1 MREGE
6 PLTITE
12 ERKSTF
18 KAPLSRK
25 QKRAIERA
33 SLKLSGVKPKY
44 Q

>member
-1 MREGE
+1 MRED
-6 PLTITE
+6 
-12 ERKSTF
+12 KSLRIDESKHIF
-18 KAPLSRK
+18 KPTLSRK

>member
-1 MREGE
+1 MKEDKSER
-6 PLTITE
+6 IE
-12 ERKSTF
+12 ETKSTF